1 MRAACRAI
9 AQPASAGKCRLWP
22 AGPQCQVSGD
32 AAIEPTAAC
41 CPQWACVKCQQ
52 HQISPACRP
61 AMQGPGGLLPLHAGL
76 ATSPPCHAPLL
87 EATLLTAPYILPY
100 WPLRQ
105 RLHNFILPPVH
116 FTGAPHAWQRAAAL
130 YRPSCKSQAQNNILL
145 ASISNK
151 NTETGPA
158 SPGPWKHLHA
168 HAAATRARRARA
180 HVPSSARM
188 SERGT
193 SSSSLTSSYS
203 VS

>member
-1 MRAACRAI
+1 MSRQRRAALSGLASSVSNFKSAQHVVQPCRGREAYGPCML
-9 AQPASAGKCRLWP
+9 AWQP
-22 AGPQCQVSGD
+22 
-32 AAIEPTAAC
+32 
-41 CPQWACVKCQQ
+41 
-52 HQISPACRP
+52 
-61 AMQGPGGLLPLHAGL
+61 LPLVM
-76 ATSPPCHAPLL
+76 PLL
-87 EATLLTAPYILPY
+87 EATLLTTPYILPY

-158 SPGPWKHLHA
+158 RPGPWKNLHA
-168 HAAATRARRARA
+168 HAAATRARKLRA
-180 HVPSSARM
+180 HVPRSARM
-188 SERGT
+188 SKRGA

-203 VS
+203 AS